1 MIPHLDTLIN
11 MQKANELSM
20 DEFVTYIIK
29 NIAQN
34 GTKDDFISLTT
45 EIKNEISKKIEWY
58 KENRSW
64 IVVSSNGLEN
74 YKQYAEDFLKKIE

>member
-11 MQKANELSM
+11 MQKANEISM

-29 NIAQN
+29 YIAQN
-34 GTKDDFISLTT
+34 GTKDDFISLST
-45 EIKNEISKKIEWY
+45 EIKNEISKKIKWY
-58 KENRSW
+58 KEKRNW